1 MSERPCVVVTIPL
14 APHAHLSPNAR
25 VHWAERAEQVAMAR
39 AAALGAI
46 DPPAWSGPRR
56 LRQGNG
62 RGKEDPVVE
71 AALLLRKRLAS
82 AALAGE
88 GAAEIERLLG
98 AIRALEQARG

>member
-1 MSERPCVVVTIPL
+1 MRPELRPQQQQVRKERSVAEARALPVEPL
-14 APHAHLSPNAR
+14 L
-25 VHWAERAEQVAMAR
+25 EE

-82 AALAGE
+82 AALSGE